1 MEHETRSSTQSNHL
15 IVFAADSCFL
25 TEAEQLAAHLNIACT
40 QSLDTAQQADLMLRL
55 DADGLTLSGG
65 DLEMRGDFTRMLP
78 RLKSANLQREFL
90 VKASKLK
97 GVQGTPTAVDATAG
111 MGEDSLLLA
120 AAGFDVILYEYD
132 PIIAAL
138 LRDTLRR
145 AAQQPELASIVS
157 RMHLIEANSQDELP
171 KLSFTPDII
180 VLDPMFPERRKSALI
195 KKKFQLLQQLERP
208 CSDEDQLLQAAIQAH
223 PRKIVIKRPLK
234 GPLLAGVK
242 PSHSLSGKAIRYDCI
257 VLPPKV

>member
-1 MEHETRSSTQSNHL
+1 MEIENLSSTSSGHL
-15 IVFAADSCFL
+15 IVFSADPRYL
-25 TEAEQLAAHLNIACT
+25 ADAEQLAAHLHISCT
-40 QSLDTAQQADLMLRL
+40 QSMDTAKQADLMLRL
-55 DADGLTLSGG
+55 DSDGLTLSDGS
-65 DLEMRGDFTRMLP
+65 LELRGDFTKMLP
-78 RLKSANLQREFL
+78 RLKAANLQREFL

-97 GVQGTPTAVDATAG
+97 GFQGTPTAVDATAG

-120 AAGFDVILYEYD
+120 AAGFRVTLYEYD

-145 AAQQPELASIVS
+145 AASHAELAPIVG
-157 RMHLIEANSQDELP
+157 RMQLIEADSQAELP
-171 KLSFTPDII
+171 KLSVFPDII

-208 CSDEDQLLQAAIQAH
+208 CSDEEQLLQAAMQAH

-234 GPLLAGVK
+234 GPFLAGIK

-257 VLPPKV
+257 VLPPKA